1 MVYYF
6 FTTLDHTCS
15 NDRLVYVM
23 DPSLASDPPSF
34 FAGRSHGT
42 SCWFAFF
49 SHSRDWVPS
58 KNWVVASNKNG
69 GGSEV
74 IGVSPS
80 HHPFY
85 FRIFHEINH
94 PAIKGIPY
102 RWNPPN
108 THCKIFVGL
117 PRYHLGHVS
126 NYWQTLDGES
136 FLPPKWW
143 YKSQPAKQSLNKHF
157 SYWC

>member
-1 MVYYF
+1 MLWIPVLHRTPHHFLRAEAMEHPADLPF
-6 FTTLDHTCS
+6 FRIPEIGSPLKIGLLHQTK
-15 NDRLVYVM
+15 M
-23 DPSLASDPPSF
+23 
-34 FAGRSHGT
+34 
-42 SCWFAFF
+42 
-49 SHSRDWVPS
+49 
-58 KNWVVASNKNG
+58 G

-136 FLPPKWW
+136 FLPPKW
-143 YKSQPAKQSLNKHF
+143 
-157 SYWC
+157 